1 MYRLELSERMTRKLI
16 LKLKLLAN
24 SWIFWLIL
32 VTGIAILIRALPALL
47 NAAWGSDFG
56 IYYGL
61 TNSFVENKEFF
72 NSYNGWG
79 ETYQYFPV
87 LYAITGIAHWV
98 TGIEVLSILPKIAPI
113 FGGLTIAILYFIVF
127 ELMKNRRIA
136 LLSATL
142 LAVATFHIYQ
152 TSHAAPL
159 TIGHFFMLLSMYF
172 FIKFIKKK
180 EYIIPMF
187 ASTFLLILSHHFT
200 TYFYII
206 SITFIL
212 FANISSKQ
220 SNKNTNLHI
229 LGYVSLASAVAFG
242 YWAFIAKPVFYSFM
256 QGKMFLSPYQIILL
270 YYVFLYGGFIALLLK
285 KKYAEKFLTFPQFEM
300 VTRKKKIVI
309 LFFILLAF
317 SLFAS
322 IIGIPGVYVKI
333 TPLALLYSLPM
344 LLLVSISLSGFS
356 DLKKTYG
363 GILIR
368 GWIIALLLSFLYSIV
383 AGNLFPD
390 RHLEYLIVPLCIPA
404 AIVTKEMLER
414 NKKHDIKK
422 ASLRFVKPVF
432 KHPQFNLMA
441 VIVIGIMCI
450 SNMMVA
456 YPTIDALNSIDERV
470 SESCI
475 NTFEWMR
482 GNVSNISV
490 VASDHRLSMI
500 LWAEGFN
507 ITYGETNHTW
517 TAENVSMCCSELK
530 ELNVSHVLIDDIMRE
545 TVINI
550 DVGKYYHMSNESYE
564 KFASE
569 PFKLIYRNATLN
581 NIGEELH
588 WVEVYKVNESY
599 FN

>member
-1 MYRLELSERMTRKLI
+1 MNRKII

-24 SWIFWLIL
+24 NWVFWLIL
-32 VTGIAILIRALPALL
+32 VTGLAILIRSFPALL

-61 TNSFVENKEFF
+61 TNSFVENKEFL
-72 NSYNGWG
+72 NPYNGWG

-87 LYAITGIAHWV
+87 LYAITGIAHWA
-98 TGIEVLSILPKIAPI
+98 TGIEVISILPKIAPI
-113 FGGLTIAILYFIVF
+113 FGGLTITILYFIVY
-127 ELMKNRRIA
+127 EMMKNRRIA

-142 LAVATFHIYQ
+142 LAVATFHVYQ

-159 TIGHFFMLLSMYF
+159 TIGHFFMLLSIYF

-180 EYIIPMF
+180 EFIVPLF
-187 ASTFLLILSHHFT
+187 VSTFLLIFSHHFT

-206 SITFIL
+206 SITFML
-212 FANISSKQ
+212 FASISSKQ
-220 SNKNTNLHI
+220 SNKKTNLYI
-229 LGYVSLASAVAFG
+229 LAYVSLTSAIAFG
-242 YWAFIAKPVFYSFM
+242 YWAFIAKPVFYSFI
-256 QGKMFLSPYQIILL
+256 QGKMYLSPYHIILL
-270 YYVFLYGGFIALLLK
+270 YYIFLYGVSLAFIIK
-285 KKYAEKFLTFPQFEM
+285 KKYAEKFFTIPQFEM
-300 VTRKKKIVI
+300 VTRNTKIVI

-317 SLFAS
+317 SLYAS
-322 IIGIPGVYVKI
+322 IMGVPGVYVKI
-333 TPLALLYSLPM
+333 TPLALIYSLPM
-344 LLLVSISLSGFS
+344 LLLVSISFSGFS

-368 GWIIALLLSFLYSIV
+368 GWTIALLLSFLYSIV
-383 AGNLFPD
+383 STNLLPD
-390 RHLEYLIVPLCIPA
+390 RHLEYMIVPLCIPA
-404 AIVTKEMLER
+404 AIVIKEMLER
-414 NKKHDIKK
+414 NKKRSIKK
-422 ASLRFVKPVF
+422 ASLRLVQPVL

-470 SESCI
+470 TQPCI
-475 NTFEWMR
+475 STFEWMK
-482 GNVSNISV
+482 GNVSNIST

-507 ITYGETNHTW
+507 ITYGKTNHTW
-517 TAENVSMCCSELK
+517 TAENVTMCYSELK
-530 ELNVSHVLIDDIMRE
+530 ELNITHIVIDDIMRE
-545 TVINI
+545 TIINI
-550 DVGKYYHMSNESYE
+550 DVGKYYQMSNESYE
-564 KFASE
+564 KFISK

-588 WVEVYKVNESY
+588 WVEVYKVNKSY
-599 FN
+599 FD

>member
-1 MYRLELSERMTRKLI
+1 MNRKII

-24 SWIFWLIL
+24 NWVFWLIL
-32 VTGIAILIRALPALL
+32 VTGLAILIRSFPALL

-61 TNSFVENKEFF
+61 TNSFVENKEFL
-72 NSYNGWG
+72 NPYNGWG

-87 LYAITGIAHWV
+87 LYAITGIAHWA
-98 TGIEVLSILPKIAPI
+98 TGIEVISILPKIAPI
-113 FGGLTIAILYFIVF
+113 FGGLTITILYFIVY
-127 ELMKNRRIA
+127 EMMKNRRIA

-142 LAVATFHIYQ
+142 LAVATFHVYQ

-159 TIGHFFMLLSMYF
+159 TIGHFFMLLSIYF

-180 EYIIPMF
+180 EFIVPLF
-187 ASTFLLILSHHFT
+187 VSTFLLIFSHHFT

-206 SITFIL
+206 SITFML
-212 FANISSKQ
+212 FASISSKQ
-220 SNKNTNLHI
+220 SNKKTNLYI
-229 LGYVSLASAVAFG
+229 LAYVSLTSAIAFG
-242 YWAFIAKPVFYSFM
+242 YWAFIAKPVFYSFI
-256 QGKMFLSPYQIILL
+256 QGKMYLSPYHIILL
-270 YYVFLYGGFIALLLK
+270 YYIFLYGVSLAFIIK
-285 KKYAEKFLTFPQFEM
+285 KKYAEKFFTIPQFEM
-300 VTRKKKIVI
+300 VTRNTKIVI

-317 SLFAS
+317 SLYAS
-322 IIGIPGVYVKI
+322 IMGVPGVYVKI
-333 TPLALLYSLPM
+333 TPLALIYSLPM
-344 LLLVSISLSGFS
+344 LLLVSISFSGFS

-368 GWIIALLLSFLYSIV
+368 GWTIALLLSFLYSIV
-383 AGNLFPD
+383 STNLLPD
-390 RHLEYLIVPLCIPA
+390 RHLEYMIVPLCIPA
-404 AIVTKEMLER
+404 AIVIKEMLER
-414 NKKHDIKK
+414 NKKRSIKK
-422 ASLRFVKPVF
+422 ASLRLVQPVL

-470 SESCI
+470 TQPCI
-475 NTFEWMR
+475 STFEWMK
-482 GNVSNISV
+482 GNVSNIST

-507 ITYGETNHTW
+507 ITYGKTNHTW
-517 TAENVSMCCSELK
+517 TAENVTMCYSELK
-530 ELNVSHVLIDDIMRE
+530 ELNITHIVIDDIMRE
-545 TVINI
+545 TIINI
-550 DVGKYYHMSNESYE
+550 DVGKYYQMSNESYE
-564 KFASE
+564 KFISE

-588 WVEVYKVNESY
+588 WVEVYKVNKSY
-599 FN
+599 FD